1 MDPAEGL
8 IGRRA
13 VLAGGAAMV
22 VGGAGAEIGARLDAA
37 VAAGQLPGLHAVLVQ
52 QHGKVVVER
61 YYAGA
66 DEAWGRPLG
75 EVRFGPEVLH
85 DLRSVSKSVVGL
97 LYGIALAAG
106 KVPGP
111 EVPLLDVFD
120 YPDLAA
126 EPARRALTVGHAL
139 SMTLGIEWNEDL
151 PYTDPRNG
159 EIAME
164 NAPDRYRYVLS
175 RPIVEPPGTKWG
187 YCGGATA
194 LLGTLIARGTGMA
207 LLDYAKAVLLR
218 PLGIAAAEWSP
229 GMNGEAAAA
238 SGMRLTAPGLV
249 RIGQCVLAGGEGV
262 VPAAWLEQS
271 FVKRAAVDREIDYGF
286 QWYRYNGSSGGPPW
300 MAGFGNGGQRL
311 IVVPGLGLVVAIFC
325 GNYNLPT
332 QGAVPRRVFGE
343 FIMGRPPR

>member
-1 MDPAEGL
+1 MDSGASV

-13 VLAGGAAMV
+13 MLGGMAMA
-22 VGGAGAEIGARLDAA
+22 VGGAGLDAA
-37 VAAGQLPGLHAVLVQ
+37 ARIDAAMAAGQLPFLHAVLAQ
-52 QHGKVVVER
+52 QDGRTVLER
-61 YYAGA
+61 YYTGE
-66 DEAWGRPLG
+66 DEAWGQPLG
-75 EVRFGPEVLH
+75 RIAFGPAVLH

-111 EVPLLDVFD
+111 DTPLLEVFD

-175 RPIVEPPGTKWG
+175 RPIERPPGVKWG

-194 LLGTLIARGTGMA
+194 LLGHLIARGTGMA
-207 LLDYAKAVLLR
+207 LLDYARTALLG
-218 PLGIAAAEWSP
+218 PLGITAAEWAA
-229 GMNGEAAAA
+229 GTNGEAAAA
-238 SGMRLTAPGLV
+238 SGLRLTAPGLA
-249 RIGQCVLAGGEGV
+249 RIGQCVLADGEGV
-262 VPAAWLEQS
+262 VPADWLKQS
-271 FVKRAAVDREIDYGF
+271 FTPRVPVDREIDYGW
-286 QWYRYNGSSGGPPW
+286 QWYRYNGSAGGSPW
-300 MAGFGNGGQRL
+300 VGGFGNGGQRL
-311 IVVPGLGLVVAIFC
+311 YVLPARKLVVAIFC
-325 GNYNLPT
+325 GKYNQRD
-332 QGAVPRRVFGE
+332 QGTVPLRVFREIVTG
-343 FIMGRPPR
+343 